1 MITKQEVAETEEA
14 VLHKLAVYMFVQKYY
29 AGELN
34 KLSNTS
40 WEQLVGLINQEVS
53 FFSNEKMKQG
63 IEILSELKDAD
74 IAEMEYEFNR
84 LFVGPK
90 RLEAPPYESVY
101 RNTERAVMQSETL
114 AVRRFYENAGLVL
127 TRKNTDPD
135 DHLALELEFVSYLLS
150 NSVEDEDC
158 YVLYEE
164 FLKKHL
170 FQWVENHCEL
180 VREKTENKGIIG
192 ISYLLEGLLEVE
204 RKQLNVR
211 RRSK

>member
-1 MITKQEVAETEEA
+1 
-14 VLHKLAVYMFVQKYY
+14 MFVQKYY